1 MFSLKGMNRW
11 IAPPLAALIMAGSVI
26 PAVFAAT
33 SAVPLAVL
41 SCEKTLGRPAH
52 KPPPPGQLKRRGVVG
67 EIIGVDADAGTIM
80 IGTKFGGV
88 EIEVPKDFVV
98 SDDLLGSR
106 TAVLTAKELKDIDD
120 ESDGVL
126 GEDVSTDEGTFVDD
140 TGEGATDEGTS
151 ADDTGEAAADEGTSA
166 DGTDEAAADEG
177 TSGDGTGEG
186 ATDEGTSDD
195 PIRTASAL
203 KITIIPTV
211 STITH
216 EQAVVVATTEGSVE
230 VIDEDGEVGDVDITD
245 SGDATGEEAADDG
258 TSEGDDGI
266 TEEASSDGPTTES
279 STSDENASDGDT
291 TSEDGSG
298 AVEEGDDVV
307 LLTECTHLGAT
318 PKVRALQSGD
328 KIAQRLERLRTKIEG
343 KFADDPEKLARFEDL
358 IQKRQE
364 NLEARLERI
373 ADKAP
378 DKFKSKAAK
387 ALGKARGECTDD
399 ECPDDGGG
407 GPPTDR
413 GSGKSDEKG
422 DGKGKSDD
430 KGGSKGGG
438 KGKSRDKGGSKGGGK
453 KGGT

>member
-126 GEDVSTDEGTFVDD
+126 DEDVSTDEGTFVDD

-151 ADDTGEAAADEGTSA
+151 ADDTGEAATDEGTSA
-166 DGTDEAAADEG
+166 DGTDEAATDEG
-177 TSGDGTGEG
+177 TSGDGTGEAATDEGASGDGTGEG

-245 SGDATGEEAADDG
+245 SGDATGEEGLTTAPPREMMGSLRKRPATGRRQSPVRQMRTRVTG
-258 TSEGDDGI
+258 TRR
-266 TEEASSDGPTTES
+266 AKMGPVPSKRE
-279 STSDENASDGDT
+279 T
-291 TSEDGSG
+291 TSSFSPSVRTWVPPLSPNPPKDTDGRREGSG
-298 AVEEGDDVV
+298 RGWVRELQGRWPG
-307 LLTECTHLGAT
+307 LLG
-318 PKVRALQSGD
+318 
-328 KIAQRLERLRTKIEG
+328 
-343 KFADDPEKLARFEDL
+343 
-358 IQKRQE
+358 
-364 NLEARLERI
+364 
-373 ADKAP
+373 
-378 DKFKSKAAK
+378 
-387 ALGKARGECTDD
+387 
-399 ECPDDGGG
+399 
-407 GPPTDR
+407 
-413 GSGKSDEKG
+413 
-422 DGKGKSDD
+422 
-430 KGGSKGGG
+430 
-438 KGKSRDKGGSKGGGK
+438 
-453 KGGT
+453 